1 VVQLVRGRRSG
12 RLCLAVLVGQPVL
25 ARLAVRDIRGLL
37 AVLLGMACMAAATL
51 ARSSVA
57 VCLECRSDLVHQVCP
72 VGRSFR
78 ACRVDPEDQECSILR
93 SCRQLDA

>member
-25 ARLAVRDIRGLL
+25 ARL